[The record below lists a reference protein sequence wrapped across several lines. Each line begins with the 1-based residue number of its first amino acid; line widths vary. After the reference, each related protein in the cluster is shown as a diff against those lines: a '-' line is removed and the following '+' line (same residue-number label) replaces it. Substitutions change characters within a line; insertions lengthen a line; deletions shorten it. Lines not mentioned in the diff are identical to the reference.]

1 MDSDPLLGGSEPLI
15 GVVDYRGRPVR
26 HSSSGRWTAALF
38 VMALEFAVRFAFYGV
53 SSNLITYLTG
63 PLGQSTATA
72 AAAVNAW
79 SGTASMLPLLGAF
92 LADSFLGR
100 YRIIVLAAGLYA
112 TGYGMLTLSS
122 TLPFLRPPKCMDSA
136 NSSTCQPS
144 LFQVA
149 FFYVSLYLIAFAQGG
164 DKPCGLAFGADQFDQ
179 NDPKESVSRSSFF
192 NWWYFVMSMGMTVA
206 VAVLSYVQD
215 NIGWGVGFGIPGVIM
230 SFALIIFLLGTK
242 MYRFYVVD
250 KESPFARIGKTF
262 VSLAR
267 NWKASLLQPR
277 EDIERQQ
284 DKFLTREDE
293 CEQSRIEEAK
303 RVLRLFPI
311 WATSLVYAVAF
322 AQLATFFTKQGR
334 TLDRS
339 ITSSIQVP
347 PAALQSFGSLTIMA
361 FVPIYD
367 RILVPLAQKF
377 SKLHSGITMLQ
388 RVGIGMTIS
397 FISMIVAALV
407 EMKRLKTAQDFG
419 LIDEPKATIP
429 MSFWWLVPQYMLI
442 GLADVFIVVGL
453 QEFFYDQV
461 PDGLRSLGLALYTS
475 IMGIGSFISSA
486 LISMIDEMTSKN
498 GDSWFSN
505 NLNRAHLDY
514 FYLLLA
520 GLGVLELCLF
530 LYFTRNYNYKK
541 KIDF

>member
-1 MDSDPLLGGSEPLI
+1 MDPDPLLAGSEALI
-15 GVVDYRGRPVR
+15 GVVDYRCRPVR
-26 HSSSGRWTAALF
+26 RSSSGRWTAALF
-38 VMALEFAVRFAFYGV
+38 VMGLEFAVRFAYYGV

-63 PLGQSTATA
+63 PLGQSTAAA

-79 SGTASMLPLLGAF
+79 SGAASMLPLLGAF
-92 LADSFLGR
+92 VADSFLGR
-100 YRIIVLAAGLYA
+100 YRTIVLAALLYTA
-112 TGYGMLTLSS
+112 GYGMLALSS

-144 LFQVA
+144 PFQVG
-149 FFYVSLYLIAFAQGG
+149 FFYVSLYLVAFAQGG
-164 DKPCGLAFGADQFDQ
+164 DKSCGLAFGADQFDQ
-179 NDPKESVSRSSFF
+179 NEPKECASRGSFF
-192 NWWYFVMSMGMTVA
+192 NWWYFVTSTGMTVA
-206 VAVLSYVQD
+206 FVILSYVQD
-215 NIGWGVGFGIPGVIM
+215 NVGWGLGFGIPTIIM
-230 SFALIIFLLGTK
+230 SFALVVFLLGTK
-242 MYRFYVVD
+242 TYRIYVVEQ
-250 KESPFARIGKTF
+250 ESPFARIGKAF

-267 NWKASLLQPR
+267 SWKASLLRPR

-284 DKFLTREDE
+284 HEGDE
-293 CEQSRIEEAK
+293 CEQSRMEEAK

-311 WATSLVYAVAF
+311 WATSLVYAVTF

-367 RILVPLAQKF
+367 RFLVPLARKF
-377 SKLHSGITMLQ
+377 SKLHSGITTLQ
-388 RVGIGMTIS
+388 RVGIGMAIS
-397 FISMIVAALV
+397 FISMVVAALV
-407 EMKRLKTAQDFG
+407 EMKRLQTARDFG
-419 LIDEPKATIP
+419 LIDEPNDTIP

-442 GLADVFIVVGL
+442 GLADVFTVVGL

-461 PDGLRSLGLALYTS
+461 PDGLRSLGIALYMS
-475 IMGIGSFISSA
+475 ILGIGSFISSV
-486 LISMIDEMTSKN
+486 LIFVIDEMTSKN

-530 LYFTRNYNYKK
+530 LYFTRNYDYKK
-541 KIDF
+541 KIVF